1 MKCHFCRDAWPCV
14 STEVTSHK
22 SMEITMTKR
31 NITIAT
37 RGSEL
42 ALIQSN
48 YVKDWIEKRHK
59 DLGVHLNIIKTTGD
73 KILDS
78 PLSQVGEKGLFVK
91 EIEESLISGESDL
104 AVHSMKDVLTTLP
117 DGLHIVAVGERE
129 DPRDVLIS
137 NRYSQL
143 SELPEAARIG
153 TSSLRR
159 KVQLLHHYPKLE
171 IVDIRGN
178 LNTRLKKLE
187 SEKMDGIILAAAGV
201 KRMGWTDRTSEY
213 IDPGVCIP
221 AVSQGAIGIECRLED
236 DFINRILKPFNHY
249 RTQVCLT
256 AERSFMRRL
265 EGGCQVPIGGYTH
278 LEGDQL
284 IMDGMVA
291 SLDGK
296 VMLIE
301 QMTASLDEANDL
313 GIRIADKLIERGANK
328 ILGEIRDSS

>member
-1 MKCHFCRDAWPCV
+1 
-14 STEVTSHK
+14 
-22 SMEITMTKR
+22 MTQR

-48 YVKDWIEKRHK
+48 YVKDWIEKEYE
-59 DLGVHLNIIKTTGD
+59 DIQVHLNIIKTTGD

-117 DGLHIVAVGERE
+117 EGLHVVAVGERE

-137 NRYSQL
+137 KRYSQL
-143 SELPEAARIG
+143 DDLPKSARIG

-159 KVQLLHHYPKLE
+159 RVQLLHHYPELE
-171 IVDIRGN
+171 IVDLRGN

-187 SEKMDGIILAAAGV
+187 SEGLDGIILAAAGV
-201 KRMGWTDRTSEY
+201 NRMGWADRISEY

-221 AVSQGAIGIECRLED
+221 AVSQGAIGLECRVED
-236 DFINRILKPFNHY
+236 DFINGLLKPFNHY
-249 RTQVCLT
+249 VTQVCLT
-256 AERSFMRRL
+256 AERSFMRCL
-265 EGGCQVPIGGYTH
+265 EGGCQVPIGGYAYMNGIT
-278 LEGDQL
+278 DA
-284 IMDGMVA
+284 IIYMDVMVA
-291 SLDGK
+291 SLDGQT
-296 VMLIE
+296 MLKE
-301 QMTASLDEANDL
+301 QRVGQLTLPYNDFAEAF
-313 GIRIADKLIERGANK
+313 GIMLADTLVERGADK
-328 ILGEIRDSS
+328 ILSEIRDSS